1 AFGVEEAG
9 VLPPISLRFIPGG
22 PQPSGPVA
30 GQANVGAAARR
41 LLGHQ
46 HVAEL
51 AARTARQAADAD
63 AVAAGVVAVPAD
75 PDAVL
80 LVVGGD
86 GGVPVGGLAGAD
98 VDGVVPAVGIG
109 TACEDVGLAV
119 AEALPDEPGPAAAV
133 GGHAVPD
140 VRPGVGREPDLVAE
154 LALLVGAGVQVPV
167 AVALAG
173 PD

>member
-86 GGVPVGGLAGAD
+86 GGVPVVGLAGAD
-98 VDGVVPAVGIG
+98 LDGDEPADVIG
-109 TACEDVGLAV
+109 AAGVHGRLAV
-119 AEALPDEPGPAAAV
+119 AAALPDEPRPASAV
-133 GGHAVPD
+133 RG
-140 VRPGVGREPDLVAE
+140 
-154 LALLVGAGVQVPV
+154 Q
-167 AVALAG
+167 AVA
-173 PD
+173 D